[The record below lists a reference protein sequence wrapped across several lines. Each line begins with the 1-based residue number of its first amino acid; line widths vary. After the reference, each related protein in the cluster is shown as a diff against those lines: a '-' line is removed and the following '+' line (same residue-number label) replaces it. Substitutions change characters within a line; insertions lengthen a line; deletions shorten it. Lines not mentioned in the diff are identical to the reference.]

1 MPQSPSAGLLAFLL
15 ALPTLALVVPPPSEA
30 AATAAPPGAPP
41 ANAPAAGS
49 EGPTALGETPGEAME
64 ARLRRLSEA
73 IRARASQLKPGQLGA
88 LPRDVLLAGA
98 WGNGRGR
105 GGWANGGGGRAWG
118 NGGGGGRAWGNG
130 GNRAWGNGSYGN
142 SIYVAPGPVWANFR
156 PGWNNFSNGP
166 SFLNW

>member
-1 MPQSPSAGLLAFLL
+1 MPQSPSAGLLALLL

-41 ANAPAAGS
+41 ANAPVAGS
-49 EGPTALGETPGEAME
+49 EEPTALGETPPGEAME

-73 IRARASQLKPGQLGA
+73 IRARASQLEPGQLGA

-105 GGWANGGGGRAWG
+105 GGWANGGGS
-118 NGGGGGRAWGNG
+118 GRAWGNG

>member
-1 MPQSPSAGLLAFLL
+1 MPESPSAGLLAFLL

-30 AATAAPPGAPP
+30 ASTE
-41 ANAPAAGS
+41 APARVDT
-49 EGPTALGETPGEAME
+49 GPSPSLAARPGEAMD

-73 IRARASQLKPGQLGA
+73 VRARASQLEPGQLGE

-118 NGGGGGRAWGNG
+118 NGGGGRAWGNG
-130 GNRAWGNGSYGN
+130 GRAWGNGSYGN
-142 SIYVAPGPVWANFR
+142 SIYVRPGPVWANFR